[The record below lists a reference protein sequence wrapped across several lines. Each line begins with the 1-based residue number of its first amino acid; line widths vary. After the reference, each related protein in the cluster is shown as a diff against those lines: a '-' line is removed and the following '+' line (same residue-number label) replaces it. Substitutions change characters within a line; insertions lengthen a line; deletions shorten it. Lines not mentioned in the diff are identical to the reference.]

1 MSSVTKETI
10 SYDAQAE
17 TSPLPMGPAAA
28 AILAGGIGSAWYGLM
43 VLLAEASKGFGNLL
57 NFYKPV
63 GPLSGKTIV
72 GVAGFLLVWLV
83 LGSLWKDK
91 DVELNKVWP
100 VALVLIILGLVF
112 TFPPFFELF
121 AH

>member
-1 MSSVTKETI
+1 MSVTRETI
-10 SYDAQAE
+10 SYDAQTESA
-17 TSPLPMGPAAA
+17 PLPMGPAAA